1 MGMLWSCG
9 AAMATIT
16 RSGHSGLPPQ
26 VQVHHHQV
34 QGLLQDHGARQ
45 VVHLLQDIG
54 IAASL
59 HAHGVANVL
68 DLVPVAMLQNGISCS
83 KLATKYME
91 LWQQAEVSVK
101 IQVALLAT
109 SVTSWVLR
117 LVQPEVKH

>member
-26 VQVHHHQV
+26 AQVRHHQV
-34 QGLLQDHGARQ
+34 LGLLQDHQ
-45 VVHLLQDIG
+45 VVHLPQDTG

-68 DLVPVAMLQNGISCS
+68 DPVPVTMLLNGTSCS

-91 LWQQAEVSVK
+91 LWQQAEVLAK

-109 SVTSWVLR
+109 SVTSWVSR
-117 LVQPEVKH
+117 LVLPEVKH